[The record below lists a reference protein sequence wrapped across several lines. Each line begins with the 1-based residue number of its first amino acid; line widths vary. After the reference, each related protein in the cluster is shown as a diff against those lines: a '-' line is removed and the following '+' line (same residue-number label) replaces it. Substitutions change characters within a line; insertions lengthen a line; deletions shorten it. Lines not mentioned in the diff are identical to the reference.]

1 MAFNSASGYNNLPSG
16 NFTPEIF
23 SQKVLKFFR
32 RASVAEDITNTDY
45 AGEIENF
52 GDTVRIIKEP
62 TITISSYSRG
72 SVVNPQDLA
81 DDQITMVVDQANAFA
96 FKIDDIEERQSHVN
110 FEALATS
117 SGAYSLKRAYDAT
130 VLQAISDGAG
140 IAGSLATA
148 ASGSSAPS
156 ALTTTDASGLGTA
169 NAPVNITADSGDA
182 AVNLMLNMARHLDD
196 QSVPEE
202 NRWFVAPPAFYEQ
215 LFSAGAKFAEV
226 QVTGDQTSPLRNG
239 LVMQGNIAGFNC
251 YKSTALNSTGGTD
264 QVVLTD
270 ATATLATDA
279 TENVVLAGHM
289 SSTATASHIAKTEV
303 VRSTETFSDI
313 VRGLHV
319 FGRKVLRQEAIV
331 RGVIDF
337 A

>member
-1 MAFNSASGYNNLPSG
+1 MAFGTAAGYGNLPSG

-62 TITISSYSRG
+62 TITVSSYSRG
-72 SVVNPQDLA
+72 SVVNAQDLA
-81 DDQITMVVDQANAFA
+81 DDQTTMVVDQANAFA

-117 SGAYSLKRAYDAT
+117 SGAYSLKRKYDGNILSAMF
-130 VLQAISDGAG
+130 DGAG
-140 IAGSLATA
+140 ISSETDAATA
-148 ASGSSAPS
+148 
-156 ALTTTDASGLGTA
+156 TVTGLGTLGSPLTSQSGD
-169 NAPVNITADSGDA
+169 NLVNI
-182 AVNLMLNMARHLDD
+182 MLKMARALDD

-202 NRWFVAPPAFYEQ
+202 NRWFVAAPAFYET
-215 LFSAGAKFAEV
+215 LFGAGAKFAEV
-226 QVTGDQTSPLRNG
+226 QVTGDGTSPLRNG

-251 YKSTALNSTGGTD
+251 YKSTAMNATGTD
-264 QVVLTD
+264 
-270 ATATLATDA
+270 TLDVTNLDA
-279 TENVVLAGHM
+279 TEFPILAGHI
-289 SSTATASHIAKTEV
+289 SATATASHIAKTEV

-319 FGRKVLRQEAIV
+319 FGRKVLRPEALVRSVIV
-331 RGVIDF
+331 L
-337 A
+337 

>member
-1 MAFNSASGYNNLPSG
+1 MAFGTAAGYGNLPSG

-62 TITISSYSRG
+62 TITVSSYTRG
-72 SVVNPQDLA
+72 SVINAQDLA
-81 DDQITMVVDQANAFA
+81 DDQITMVVDQANAFS
-96 FKIDDIEERQSHVN
+96 FKIDDIEERQSHIN

-117 SGAYSLKRAYDAT
+117 SGAFSLKRKYAANVLDIMAPDAGLNGEST
-130 VLQAISDGAG
+130 ATTTQISG
-140 IAGSLATA
+140 IGTL
-148 ASGSSAPS
+148 GS
-156 ALTTTDASGLGTA
+156 ALDVGGASS
-169 NAPVNITADSGDA
+169 PGDT
-182 AVNLMLNMARHLDD
+182 AVNTMLKMAEALDNE
-196 QSVPEE
+196 SVPEE
-202 NRWFVAPPAFYEQ
+202 NRWFIAPPAFYKH

-226 QVTGDQTSPLRNG
+226 QVTGDATSPLRNG
-239 LVMQGNIAGFNC
+239 LVSLGNIAGFQC
-251 YKSTALNSTGGTD
+251 YKSTALVSNGGTD
-264 QVVLTD
+264 QVTLTG
-270 ATATLATDA
+270 LATDGS
-279 TENVVLAGHM
+279 ENVILGGHM

-319 FGRKVLRQEAIV
+319 FGRKVLRPEAIV
-331 RGVIDF
+331 RGVVSLD
-337 A
+337 

>member
-1 MAFNSASGYNNLPSG
+1 MAFDSSSGYNNLPSG

-62 TITISSYSRG
+62 TITVSSYARG
-72 SVVNPQDLA
+72 SVVSPQDLA

-117 SGAYSLKRAYDAT
+117 SGAYSLKRKYDANI
-130 VLQAISDGAG
+130 LQAMANGAG
-140 IAGSLATA
+140 NTGTSVGTA
-148 ASGSSAPS
+148 ASPIDITGS
-156 ALTTTDASGLGTA
+156 G
-169 NAPVNITADSGDA
+169 NEDA
-182 AVNLMLNMARHLDD
+182 AVNLLMTMARILDD
-196 QSVPEE
+196 QTVPEE
-202 NRWFVAPPAFYEQ
+202 NRWFVAPPIFYENA
-215 LFSAGAKFAEV
+215 FKAGAKFAEV
-226 QVTGDQTSPLRNG
+226 QVTGDGTTPLRNG
-239 LVMQGNIAGFNC
+239 LVMAGNIAGFNC
-251 YKSTALNSTGGTD
+251 YKSTALNNSGTD
-264 QVVLTD
+264 VVTINSQD
-270 ATATLATDA
+270 TTNDF
-279 TENVVLAGHM
+279 VVLAGHM

-319 FGRKVLRQEAIV
+319 FGRKVIRPEAIV
-331 RGVIDF
+331 QGVVKTD
-337 A
+337 

>member
-1 MAFNSASGYNNLPSG
+1 MAFGTAAGYGNLPSG

-62 TITISSYSRG
+62 TITVSSYTRG
-72 SVVNPQDLA
+72 SVINAQDLA
-81 DDQITMVVDQANAFA
+81 DDQITMVVDQANAFS
-96 FKIDDIEERQSHVN
+96 FKIDDIEERQSHIN

-117 SGAYSLKRAYDAT
+117 SGAFSLKRKYDAN
-130 VLQAISDGAG
+130 VLDIMATDAGLNGESTATTTQISG
-140 IAGSLATA
+140 IGTL
-148 ASGSSAPS
+148 GS
-156 ALTTTDASGLGTA
+156 ALDVGGASS
-169 NAPVNITADSGDA
+169 PGDT
-182 AVNLMLNMARHLDD
+182 AVNTMLKMAEALDNE
-196 QSVPEE
+196 SVPEE
-202 NRWFVAPPAFYEQ
+202 NRWFIAPPAFYKH

-226 QVTGDQTSPLRNG
+226 QVTGDATSPLRNG
-239 LVMQGNIAGFNC
+239 LVSLGNIAGFQC
-251 YKSTALNSTGGTD
+251 YKSTALVSSGGTD
-264 QVVLTD
+264 QVTLTG
-270 ATATLATDA
+270 LATDGS
-279 TENVVLAGHM
+279 ENVILGGHM

-319 FGRKVLRQEAIV
+319 FGRKVLRPEAIV
-331 RGVIDF
+331 RGVVSLD
-337 A
+337 

>member
-32 RASVAEDITNTDY
+32 RASVVEDITNTDY

-62 TITISSYSRG
+62 TITVSAYSRG
-72 SVVNPQDLA
+72 AVVNPQDLA

-117 SGAYSLKRAYDAT
+117 SGAYSLKRKYDAN
-130 VLQAISDGAG
+130 VLTQMIADAGLTAESGASVQQ
-140 IAGSLATA
+140 IT
-148 ASGSSAPS
+148 
-156 ALTTTDASGLGTA
+156 GLGTVGTPFDLNISA
-169 NAPVNITADSGDA
+169 GGDGDNAI
-182 AVNLMLNMARHLDD
+182 NLLLKMARALDD
-196 QSVPEE
+196 QSIPEE
-202 NRWFVAPPAFYEQ
+202 NRFFVAPPAFYEV
-215 LFSAGAKFAEV
+215 LFSAGSKFAEV

-239 LVMQGNIAGFNC
+239 LVMQGMIAGFAC
-251 YKSTALNSTGGTD
+251 YKSTALNDAGTD
-264 QVVLTD
+264 II
-270 ATATLATDA
+270 TLSGLGSGEFAL
-279 TENVVLAGHM
+279 LAGHM

-319 FGRKVLRQEAIV
+319 FGRKVLRPEALV
-331 RGVIDF
+331 RGVVTF

>member
-1 MAFNSASGYNNLPSG
+1 MAFNSASGHNNLPSG

-62 TITISSYSRG
+62 TITVSSYARG

-81 DDQITMVVDQANAFA
+81 DDQITMSVDQANAFG

-117 SGAYSLKRAYDAT
+117 SGAFSLKRKYDAN

-140 IAGSLATA
+140 LAGADDASLT
-148 ASGSSAPS
+148 GG
-156 ALTTTDASGLGTA
+156 LTTTNTALGTA
-169 NAPVNITADSGDA
+169 AAPINVKTTKDNGI
-182 AVNLMLNMARHLDD
+182 NLMLLMARVLDD

-202 NRWFVAPPAFYEQ
+202 NRWFVAPPAFYEN
-215 LFSAGAKFAEV
+215 LFGAGAKFAEV
-226 QVTGDQTSPLRNG
+226 QVTGDGTSPLRNG

-251 YKSTALNSTGGTD
+251 YKSTAMNASGVDTVDVTGLGSG
-264 QVVLTD
+264 
-270 ATATLATDA
+270 
-279 TENVVLAGHM
+279 EFPILAGHM

-319 FGRKVLRQEAIV
+319 FGRKVLRPESLV
-331 RGVIDF
+331 RAVISL
-337 A
+337 

>member
-1 MAFNSASGYNNLPSG
+1 MAFNSASGHNNLPSG

-62 TITISSYSRG
+62 TITVSSYARG

-117 SGAYSLKRAYDAT
+117 SGAYSLKRKYDANI
-130 VLQAISDGAG
+130 LQAMADGAG
-140 IAGSLATA
+140 NTGTSVGTA
-148 ASGSSAPS
+148 ASPIDITGS
-156 ALTTTDASGLGTA
+156 G
-169 NAPVNITADSGDA
+169 NEDA
-182 AVNLMLNMARHLDD
+182 AVNLLMTMARILDD
-196 QSVPEE
+196 QTVPEE
-202 NRWFVAPPAFYEQ
+202 NRWFVAPPIFYENA
-215 LFSAGAKFAEV
+215 FKAGAKFAEV
-226 QVTGDQTSPLRNG
+226 QVTGDGTTPLRNG
-239 LVMQGNIAGFNC
+239 LVMAGNIAGFNC
-251 YKSTALNSTGGTD
+251 YKSTALNNSGTD
-264 QVVLTD
+264 VVTITSQD
-270 ATATLATDA
+270 TTNDF
-279 TENVVLAGHM
+279 VVLAGHM

-319 FGRKVLRQEAIV
+319 FGRKVIRPEAIV
-331 RGVIDF
+331 QGVVKTD
-337 A
+337 